1 MRYDIF
7 KQLFDIIED
16 DIDVRMLNNRQLEAI
31 VELNRTKVAS
41 QVLMSNSA
49 SRVQMKGQFITGGN
63 NSMND
68 TIVMKKGSL
77 TTPGGGGG
85 DFDKRKQLRSIK
97 AMEIMG
103 EGKTDKGST
112 PTPGKEKSA
121 KKAFRVCS

>member
-16 DIDVRMLNNRQLEAI
+16 DMDVRMLNNRQLEAI

-85 DFDKRKQLRSIK
+85 DFDKRK
-97 AMEIMG
+97 
-103 EGKTDKGST
+103 
-112 PTPGKEKSA
+112 
-121 KKAFRVCS
+121 